1 MILSGDE
8 SFLESINIQSD
19 IENSFDNS
27 FKVYSPVLN
36 DFRAIYQH
44 LIPFV
49 EY

>member
-8 SFLESINIQSD
+8 SFLKSINIQTA

-27 FKVYSPVLN
+27 FKVYAPVIN
-36 DFRAIYQH
+36 DFRTIYQH
-44 LIPFV
+44 LITFV